1 MSRSTLR
8 NQKAQA
14 SGKLHDLLKIIKA
27 KPRLELLTLLSS
39 SPQPPEVLARRLG
52 MSCESVKR
60 HLNCMES
67 AGLIEMT
74 LRGHQQ
80 LVRNGPRLTILT
92 GKNGDQAMLL
102 SCRGHWMMPQTDT
115 NDGSVHQ
122 SRSNP
127 PDSELITYAI
137 VRMHASHR

>member
-1 MSRSTLR
+1 MARSSLGH
-8 NQKAQA
+8 QKAQA
-14 SGKLHDLLKIIKA
+14 SGKLHDLLRILKA
-27 KPRLELLTLLSS
+27 KPRLELLTLLSP

-60 HLNCMES
+60 HLYGMES

-74 LRGHQQ
+74 LSGYQQ

-102 SCRGHWMMPQTDT
+102 SCRGHWMMLQTDT
-115 NDGSVHQ
+115 NDGCVHQ
-122 SRSNP
+122 SRRKP
-127 PDSELITYAI
+127 T
-137 VRMHASHR
+137 